1 MPTDRAETMTT
12 IRIARTV
19 EELEALRPILDR
31 VEWARFEADPEYVIS
46 AVATRE
52 GNPQPFVV
60 VAESAGAPLATFVA
74 IVEDIRLSSTFG
86 YRAVSSPRLRALVA
100 AHGGTLAWDDEAA
113 QGVARAIRQALV
125 DGEAEALWCPS
136 LPLDSYPHRLSPLLG
151 SALFR
156 PGFAKTWTHR
166 RLVLPATYDEFL
178 QSLRK
183 ATRADLRRDRR
194 RLEETF
200 GERLHVIRLHAAGAD
215 AGAIAFRLEQ
225 VAAKTYQ
232 RGLGGG
238 FIDSAEQ
245 RRVIEIGVRR
255 GTFRAWTLEVEG
267 TPVAY
272 WQGSVYGRSYISS
285 ATGYDDA
292 FAKHR
297 VGMCLLTYA
306 IDDLCADPV
315 VDRIDWGFGDAEYKR
330 LYSTESFDERDLV
343 VLAPTF
349 KGARVSA
356 TRAVILGASTAA
368 RRAADAIGI
377 TNRVKQRWRRLRR
390 PDRAPDGATSR

>member
-1 MPTDRAETMTT
+1 
-12 IRIARTV
+12 V
-19 EELEALRPILDR
+19 
-31 VEWARFEADPEYVIS
+31 VI
-46 AVATRE
+46 
-52 GNPQPFVV
+52 
-60 VAESAGAPLATFVA
+60 AESAGAPLATFVA

-86 YRAVSSPRLRALVA
+86 YRAVSSPRLRALVG

-113 QGVARAIRQALV
+113 QRVVRAIRQALA
-125 DGEAEALWCPS
+125 DGEADALWCPS
-136 LPLDSYPHRLSPLLG
+136 LPLDSYLHRLSPLLG

-166 RLVLPATYDEFL
+166 RLALPATYDEFL

-194 RLEETF
+194 RLEKTF
-200 GERLHVIRLHAAGAD
+200 GEGLDVNRLHETGAGAD
-215 AGAIAFRLEQ
+215 SIASRLEQ

-232 RGLGGG
+232 RGLGAG
-238 FIDSAEQ
+238 FIDSPEQ

-267 TPVAY
+267 APVAY
-272 WQGSVYGRSYISS
+272 WQGSVYGRSYVSS
-285 ATGYDDA
+285 STGYDNA
-292 FAKHR
+292 FARHR

-306 IDDLCADPV
+306 VGDLCADPS

-349 KGARVSA
+349 KGVRVST
-356 TRAVILGASTAA
+356 TRVVIMGTSTAA
-368 RRAADAIGI
+368 RRMSDAIGI
-377 TNRVKQRWRRLRR
+377 TNRVKKRWRQLRR
-390 PDRAPDGATSR
+390 PERTSGGATSR